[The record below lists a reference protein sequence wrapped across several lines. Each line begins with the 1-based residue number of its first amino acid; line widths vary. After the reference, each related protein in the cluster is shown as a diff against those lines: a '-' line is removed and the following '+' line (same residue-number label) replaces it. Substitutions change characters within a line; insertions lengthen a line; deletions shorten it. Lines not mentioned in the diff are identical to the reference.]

1 MKTSLLTALSLA
13 ALSLT
18 AASASAT
25 ISSVAGAT
33 TQLTFPNPASAFPGA
48 LTGPNAYAWDEQQNR
63 FAQAFPVDM
72 INNGP
77 HTGAI
82 PGVLNGFVNSHFIAF
97 EEYSGVIVTAVGSV
111 TYNEPIVGVNFY
123 NASLDSTDPIFG
135 APLTSYPTFYPAR
148 DLTFNSSAFSVSG
161 NTINFALNTLSPI
174 YGVTHIRV
182 FTQIPTPG
190 AASLAGLG
198 VLAGLRLRRR

>member
-13 ALSLT
+13 ALSF
-18 AASASAT
+18 AAGSASAS

-33 TQLTFPNPASAFPGA
+33 TQLFTPNPASAFPGA

-97 EEYSGVIVTAVGSV
+97 EDYSGAIVNAVGSV
-111 TYNEPIVGVNFY
+111 TFNGPIVGVNFY
-123 NASLDSTDPIFG
+123 NASLDATDPMFG

-161 NTINFALNTLSPI
+161 STINFALNTLSPV

-182 FTQIPTPG
+182 FTQIPAPG
-190 AASLAGLG
+190 AAAVAGLAGLG
-198 VLAGLRLRRR
+198 ALRRRRR